1 MKIKIIMGECQSCIG
16 NDKDI
21 ITTTNREIRA
31 DGINE
36 EGILFI

>member
-1 MKIKIIMGECQSCIG
+1 MGDCQSCIG

-21 ITTTNREIRA
+21 IITKREIEV

>member
-21 ITTTNREIRA
+21 ITTNREIRA
-31 DGINE
+31 NGINE